1 MTEHPR
7 RCKTCNDHT
16 CRYAP
21 VNGDYKT
28 SSKRGAWKCTAEKG
42 CASHSTP
49 TEQRKPDLSHITPE
63 RKGCLTCLAPD
74 CPIWQ
79 AADQNCWKLQPYTT
93 TERDKVLEIQ
103 EGVLNL
109 VWQQSITISSG
120 ATLWDVIEGIRKDL
134 RTAPEKL

>member
-93 TERDKVLEIQ
+93 TERDKVLDILTLIELWISDYQDLNGNGEIDPEQ
-103 EGVLNL
+103 
-109 VWQQSITISSG
+109 
-120 ATLWDVIEGIRKDL
+120 L
-134 RTAPEKL
+134 REMLESFRTHPEAP